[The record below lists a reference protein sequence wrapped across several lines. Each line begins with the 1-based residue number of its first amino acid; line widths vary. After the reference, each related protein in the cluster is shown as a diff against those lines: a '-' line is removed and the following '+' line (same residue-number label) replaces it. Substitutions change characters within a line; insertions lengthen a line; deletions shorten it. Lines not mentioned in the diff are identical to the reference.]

1 MLWVIGGGE
10 VVSEN
15 TASGMKEPSLSDGFV
30 TVEGESWH
38 FHMKMDSVAGVQ
50 FVEAEDHGV
59 PFLYYVR
66 FSDAREETLMRV
78 YFPNPHLDE
87 DENPTDFQPEKLKL
101 FEGFRDRYVGKEGIV
116 FVRRP
121 RQPSG

>member
-1 MLWVIGGGE
+1 M
-10 VVSEN
+10 SEN
-15 TASGMKEPSLSDGFV
+15 TASGIKEPSLSDGFV